1 MDTSLKNKLA
11 ITEVGLPTSGCEKMK
26 DGNEIDKIGSVV
38 LPELTDDD
46 RDRAECKDNLA
57 WAYSLMEW
65 YSHGAVHKAEDL
77 GLVFQVIK
85 DPESDECGIR
95 VLSAFE
101 AETCLTFLAMLE
113 RTFVK
118 AHYKVEIEPYLVLR
132 PYTPAPAH
140 SPSFMVE
147 EQNREDEEKPREAS
161 ASEPP
166 NGGTERAIA
175 MEVV

>member
-1 MDTSLKNKLA
+1 
-11 ITEVGLPTSGCEKMK
+11 MK
-26 DGNEIDKIGSVV
+26 DGNDMDKDGSVV

-46 RDRAECKDNLA
+46 RDRAESEDNLA
-57 WAYSLMEW
+57 WAYGLMEW

-77 GLVFQVIK
+77 GLAFQVIK

-95 VLSAFE
+95 VLYAFE

-140 SPSFMVE
+140 SPSFMADEKNHE
-147 EQNREDEEKPREAS
+147 EEEDHREVS

-166 NGGTERAIA
+166 NRGTERPMA

>member
-1 MDTSLKNKLA
+1 MNNGNDMDKN
-11 ITEVGLPTSGCEKMK
+11 
-26 DGNEIDKIGSVV
+26 GSVV

-85 DPESDECGIR
+85 DPESEECGIR
-95 VLSAFE
+95 VLSAYD

-140 SPSFMVE
+140 SPSFMADE
-147 EQNREDEEKPREAS
+147 KNREEEENPREVS

-166 NGGTERAIA
+166 NRGTERPMA

>member
-1 MDTSLKNKLA
+1 MEEGNDMDKN
-11 ITEVGLPTSGCEKMK
+11 
-26 DGNEIDKIGSVV
+26 GSVV
-38 LPELTDDD
+38 LPELTDDE
-46 RDRAECKDNLA
+46 RDRAESEDNLA

-132 PYTPAPAH
+132 PYTPAPAQ
-140 SPSFMVE
+140 SPSFMADE
-147 EQNREDEEKPREAS
+147 KNREDEEDHREVS

-166 NGGTERAIA
+166 NRGTERPMA

>member
-1 MDTSLKNKLA
+1 
-11 ITEVGLPTSGCEKMK
+11 MK
-26 DGNEIDKIGSVV
+26 DGNDMDKNGSVV

-46 RDRAECKDNLA
+46 RDRAESEDNLA

-85 DPESDECGIR
+85 DPESAECGIR
-95 VLSAFE
+95 VLSAYD

-113 RTFVK
+113 RTFVT
-118 AHYKVEIEPYLVLR
+118 AGYKVEIEPYFVLR

-140 SPSFMVE
+140 SPTFMVD
-147 EQNREDEEKPREAS
+147 EQNHEEEENPREVS
-161 ASEPP
+161 SSEPR
-166 NGGTERAIA
+166 NRGTEGPIA

>member
-1 MDTSLKNKLA
+1 
-11 ITEVGLPTSGCEKMK
+11 MK
-26 DGNEIDKIGSVV
+26 DGNDMDKNGSVV

-85 DPESDECGIR
+85 DPETDECGIR
-95 VLSAFE
+95 VLSAYE

-113 RTFVK
+113 RTFVT
-118 AHYKVEIEPYLVLR
+118 AGFKVEIEPYFILR

-140 SPSFMVE
+140 SPSFMAD
-147 EQNREDEEKPREAS
+147 EQNHEEEENPREVS
-161 ASEPP
+161 ASEPS
-166 NGGTERAIA
+166 NRGTESPVA

>member
-1 MDTSLKNKLA
+1 M
-11 ITEVGLPTSGCEKMK
+11 E
-26 DGNEIDKIGSVV
+26 DGNDMDKNGSVV

-46 RDRAECKDNLA
+46 RERAESQDNLA

-85 DPESDECGIR
+85 DPETDECGIR
-95 VLSAFE
+95 VLSAYE

-113 RTFVK
+113 RTFVT
-118 AHYKVEIEPYLVLR
+118 AGYKVEIEPYFILR

-147 EQNREDEEKPREAS
+147 ERNLEDEENPREVS
-161 ASEPP
+161 ASEPS
-166 NGGTERAIA
+166 NEGTERPMA

>member
-1 MDTSLKNKLA
+1 
-11 ITEVGLPTSGCEKMK
+11 MK
-26 DGNEIDKIGSVV
+26 DGNDMDKNGSVV

-46 RDRAECKDNLA
+46 KERAESQDNLA
-57 WAYSLMEW
+57 WAHSLMEW

-77 GLVFQVIK
+77 GLAFQVIK

-95 VLSAFE
+95 VLYAFE

-147 EQNREDEEKPREAS
+147 EQNLEDEENPREVS
-161 ASEPP
+161 ASEPS
-166 NGGTERAIA
+166 NGGTERPMA

>member
-1 MDTSLKNKLA
+1 
-11 ITEVGLPTSGCEKMK
+11 MK
-26 DGNEIDKIGSVV
+26 DGNDMDKDGSVV

-46 RDRAECKDNLA
+46 RDRAESEDNLA
-57 WAYSLMEW
+57 WAYGLMEW

-118 AHYKVEIEPYLVLR
+118 AHYNVEIEPYLVLR

-140 SPSFMVE
+140 SPSFMAVE
-147 EQNREDEEKPREAS
+147 QTHDEEENSREVS

-166 NGGTERAIA
+166 NRGTERPMA

>member
-1 MDTSLKNKLA
+1 M
-11 ITEVGLPTSGCEKMK
+11 E
-26 DGNEIDKIGSVV
+26 DGNDMDKNGSVV

-46 RDRAECKDNLA
+46 RERAESQDNLA

-85 DPESDECGIR
+85 DPETDECGIR
-95 VLSAFE
+95 VLSAYE

-113 RTFVK
+113 RTFVT
-118 AHYKVEIEPYLVLR
+118 AGYKDENEPYFILR

-147 EQNREDEEKPREAS
+147 ERNLEDEENPREVS

-166 NGGTERAIA
+166 NRGTERPMA

>member
-1 MDTSLKNKLA
+1 MYERNGVKETGG
-11 ITEVGLPTSGCEKMK
+11 IM
-26 DGNEIDKIGSVV
+26 

-46 RDRAECKDNLA
+46 RDRAESQDNLA
-57 WAYSLMEW
+57 WACSLMEW

-101 AETCLTFLAMLE
+101 AETCLMFLAMLE
-113 RTFVK
+113 RTFLK

-147 EQNREDEEKPREAS
+147 EQNREDEEHPREVS

-166 NGGTERAIA
+166 NGGTERPIA

>member
-1 MDTSLKNKLA
+1 MYERN
-11 ITEVGLPTSGCEKMK
+11 EMK
-26 DGNEIDKIGSVV
+26 ETGGIM

-46 RDRAECKDNLA
+46 RDRAENQDNLA
-57 WAYSLMEW
+57 WAYGLMEW
-65 YSHGAVHKAEDL
+65 YPHGAVHKAEDL

-118 AHYKVEIEPYLVLR
+118 AHYNVEIEPYLVLR

-147 EQNREDEEKPREAS
+147 EQNLEDEENPREVS
-161 ASEPP
+161 ASEPS
-166 NGGTERAIA
+166 NGGTERPMA

>member
-1 MDTSLKNKLA
+1 M
-11 ITEVGLPTSGCEKMK
+11 E
-26 DGNEIDKIGSVV
+26 DGNDMDKNGSVV

-46 RDRAECKDNLA
+46 RERAESQDNLA

-65 YSHGAVHKAEDL
+65 YTHGAVHKAEDL

-85 DPESDECGIR
+85 DPETDECGIR
-95 VLSAFE
+95 VLSAYE

-113 RTFVK
+113 RTFVT
-118 AHYKVEIEPYLVLR
+118 AGYKVEIEPYFILR

-147 EQNREDEEKPREAS
+147 ERNLEDEENPREVS
-161 ASEPP
+161 ASEPS
-166 NGGTERAIA
+166 NGGTERPMA

>member
-1 MDTSLKNKLA
+1 M
-11 ITEVGLPTSGCEKMK
+11 E
-26 DGNEIDKIGSVV
+26 DGNDMDKNGSVV

-46 RDRAECKDNLA
+46 RERAESQDNLS

-85 DPESDECGIR
+85 DPETDECGIR
-95 VLSAFE
+95 VLSAYE

-113 RTFVK
+113 RTFVT
-118 AHYKVEIEPYLVLR
+118 AGYKVEIGPYFILR

-140 SPSFMVE
+140 SPSFMAV
-147 EQNREDEEKPREAS
+147 EQNREEEES
-161 ASEPP
+161 
-166 NGGTERAIA
+166 
-175 MEVV
+175 

>member
-1 MDTSLKNKLA
+1 
-11 ITEVGLPTSGCEKMK
+11 MK
-26 DGNEIDKIGSVV
+26 DGNDMDKNGSVV

-46 RDRAECKDNLA
+46 RDRAESEDNLA

-118 AHYKVEIEPYLVLR
+118 AHYNVEIEPYLVLR

-147 EQNREDEEKPREAS
+147 EQNREDEENPRDCLLYTS
-161 ASEPP
+161 PSP
-166 NGGTERAIA
+166 RD
-175 MEVV
+175 

>member
-1 MDTSLKNKLA
+1 MKERNETEKN
-11 ITEVGLPTSGCEKMK
+11 
-26 DGNEIDKIGSVV
+26 GSVV

-46 RDRAECKDNLA
+46 RERAESQDNLA

-85 DPESDECGIR
+85 DPETDECGIR
-95 VLSAFE
+95 VLSAYE

-113 RTFVK
+113 RTFVT
-118 AHYKVEIEPYLVLR
+118 AGYKVEIEPYFILR

-140 SPSFMVE
+140 SPSFMAD
-147 EQNREDEEKPREAS
+147 EQTHEDEENPREVS
-161 ASEPP
+161 ASEPS
-166 NGGTERAIA
+166 NGGTERPMA

>member
-1 MDTSLKNKLA
+1 M
-11 ITEVGLPTSGCEKMK
+11 E
-26 DGNEIDKIGSVV
+26 DGNDMDKNGSVV

-46 RDRAECKDNLA
+46 RERAESQDNLA

-85 DPESDECGIR
+85 NPETDECGIR

-147 EQNREDEEKPREAS
+147 ERNLENEENPREVS
-161 ASEPP
+161 ASEPS
-166 NGGTERAIA
+166 NRGTESPVA

>member
-1 MDTSLKNKLA
+1 
-11 ITEVGLPTSGCEKMK
+11 MK
-26 DGNEIDKIGSVV
+26 DGNDMDKNGSVV

-46 RDRAECKDNLA
+46 RDRAESEDNLA

-118 AHYKVEIEPYLVLR
+118 AHYNVEIEPYLVLR
-132 PYTPAPAH
+132 PYTPAPAN
-140 SPSFMVE
+140 SPSFMVK
-147 EQNREDEEKPREAS
+147 EQNREDEEDHREIS
-161 ASEPP
+161 ASDPSHR
-166 NGGTERAIA
+166 GTERPMA

>member
-1 MDTSLKNKLA
+1 
-11 ITEVGLPTSGCEKMK
+11 MK
-26 DGNEIDKIGSVV
+26 DGNDMDKDGSVV

-46 RDRAECKDNLA
+46 RDRAESEDNLA
-57 WAYSLMEW
+57 WAYGLMEW

-140 SPSFMVE
+140 SPSFMADEKNHE
-147 EQNREDEEKPREAS
+147 EEEDHREVS

-166 NGGTERAIA
+166 NRGTERPMA

>member
-1 MDTSLKNKLA
+1 MKERN
-11 ITEVGLPTSGCEKMK
+11 EMEKY
-26 DGNEIDKIGSVV
+26 GGVV

-46 RDRAECKDNLA
+46 RERAESQDNLA
-57 WAYSLMEW
+57 WAYGLMEW
-65 YSHGAVHKAEDL
+65 YPHGAVHKAEDL

-101 AETCLTFLAMLE
+101 AEACLTFLAMLE

-118 AHYKVEIEPYLVLR
+118 AHYNVEIEPYLVLR

-140 SPSFMVE
+140 SPSFMADE
-147 EQNREDEEKPREAS
+147 KNREDEEDHREVS

-166 NGGTERAIA
+166 NRGTERPMA

>member
-1 MDTSLKNKLA
+1 
-11 ITEVGLPTSGCEKMK
+11 MK
-26 DGNEIDKIGSVV
+26 DGNDMDKNGSVV

-46 RDRAECKDNLA
+46 RDRAESEDNLA
-57 WAYSLMEW
+57 WAYGLMEW

-85 DPESDECGIR
+85 DPETDECGIR
-95 VLSAFE
+95 VLSAYE

-113 RTFVK
+113 RTFVT
-118 AHYKVEIEPYLVLR
+118 AGYKVEIAPYFVLR

-140 SPSFMVE
+140 SPSFMVD
-147 EQNREDEEKPREAS
+147 EQNREDEENPREVS

-166 NGGTERAIA
+166 NEGTERPIA

>member
-1 MDTSLKNKLA
+1 MYERN
-11 ITEVGLPTSGCEKMK
+11 GMK
-26 DGNEIDKIGSVV
+26 ETGGIM

-46 RDRAECKDNLA
+46 RDRAESEDNLA

-147 EQNREDEEKPREAS
+147 EQNREDEENPREVS
-161 ASEPP
+161 ASEPS
-166 NGGTERAIA
+166 NGGTERPIA

>member
-1 MDTSLKNKLA
+1 MYERNGVKETGG
-11 ITEVGLPTSGCEKMK
+11 IM
-26 DGNEIDKIGSVV
+26 

-46 RDRAECKDNLA
+46 RDRAESQDNLA

-101 AETCLTFLAMLE
+101 AETCLMFLAMLE
-113 RTFVK
+113 RTFLK

-147 EQNREDEEKPREAS
+147 ERNLEDEENPREVS
-161 ASEPP
+161 ASEPS
-166 NGGTERAIA
+166 NGGTERPMA

>member
-1 MDTSLKNKLA
+1 M
-11 ITEVGLPTSGCEKMK
+11 E
-26 DGNEIDKIGSVV
+26 DGNDMDKNGSVV

-46 RDRAECKDNLA
+46 RERAESQDNLA

-85 DPESDECGIR
+85 DPETDECGIR
-95 VLSAFE
+95 VLSAYE

-113 RTFVK
+113 RTFVT
-118 AHYKVEIEPYLVLR
+118 AGYKVEIEPYFILR

-147 EQNREDEEKPREAS
+147 ERNLEDEENPREVS
-161 ASEPP
+161 ASEPS
-166 NGGTERAIA
+166 NGGNERPMA

>member
-1 MDTSLKNKLA
+1 MYK
-11 ITEVGLPTSGCEKMK
+11 
-26 DGNEIDKIGSVV
+26 
-38 LPELTDDD
+38 
-46 RDRAECKDNLA
+46 R
-57 WAYSLMEW
+57 
-65 YSHGAVHKAEDL
+65 
-77 GLVFQVIK
+77 Q

-118 AHYKVEIEPYLVLR
+118 AHYNVEIEPYLVLR

-140 SPSFMVE
+140 SPSFMVDE
-147 EQNREDEEKPREAS
+147 KNREDEEDHREVS

-166 NGGTERAIA
+166 NRGTETPMA